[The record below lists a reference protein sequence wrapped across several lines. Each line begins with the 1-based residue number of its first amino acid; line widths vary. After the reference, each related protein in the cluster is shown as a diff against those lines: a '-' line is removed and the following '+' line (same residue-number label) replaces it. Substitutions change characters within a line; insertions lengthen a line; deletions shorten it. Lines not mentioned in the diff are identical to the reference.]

1 MAKQSRGKSKRP
13 TVSIIGIGRMGAALA
28 QGLAQAGY
36 PVAALVYRN
45 AEQAASR
52 RSLFPGF
59 PVYNFEHLDLLPV
72 SDLLIIA
79 TPDDAI
85 EPSAKKLAKLRNRGA
100 YEVVLHTS
108 GALSSEVLSPLSKHG
123 SSTGSMHPLASI
135 SYFFSGASALLGA
148 PYCIEGDPA
157 AVSVARNI
165 AKDLK
170 GESFQIKTEDK
181 VLYHAAAV
189 IASPHLIALF
199 DVSLELLSRIMNR
212 DDAAKL
218 LLRLVENTVGNL
230 HLNPPLTGVRDPSW
244 ALTGTFARGDVGVVA
259 RHLEALTSGT
269 PKPSRDALDLYK
281 LLGLRSLQLA
291 KQHGLDPKKISKI
304 TRLLKGASPKRPKN

>member
-13 TVSIIGIGRMGAALA
+13 TVSIIGVGRMGAALA
-28 QGLAQAGY
+28 QGLSQAGY

-45 AEQAASR
+45 AAQAASR

-59 PVYNFEHLDLLPV
+59 PVYNSEHLELLPA

-85 EPSAKKLAKLRNRGA
+85 GPTAKKLAKSRNKG

-108 GALSSEVLSPLSKHG
+108 GALSSEVLAPLSALG
-123 SSTGSMHPLASI
+123 LSAGSMHPLASI
-135 SYFFSGASALLGA
+135 SYSFSGASALIGA

-165 AKDLK
+165 AKDLQ

-199 DVSLELLSRIMNR
+199 DVSLELLNRIMNR
-212 DDAAKL
+212 NDAAKL
-218 LLRLVENTVGNL
+218 LLRLVENTVANL
-230 HLNPPLTGVRDPSW
+230 HVNPPLTGVRDPSW

-259 RHLEALTSGT
+259 RHLDALTSGT

-304 TRLLKGASPKRPKN
+304 RKLLQSESPKRPKH